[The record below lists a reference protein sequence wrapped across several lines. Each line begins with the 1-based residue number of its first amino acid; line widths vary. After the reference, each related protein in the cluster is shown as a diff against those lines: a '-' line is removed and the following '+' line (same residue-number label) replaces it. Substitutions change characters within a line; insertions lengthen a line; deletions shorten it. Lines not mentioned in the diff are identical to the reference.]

1 VERQFAPVPV
11 RTVPYFDREMLGI
24 DGLGELGDALFG
36 GDDPTAFFYRGRP
49 YQVRTAN
56 GATFLDVALPFTSK
70 EEVGLSRDGDE
81 LVLQVGS
88 WRRTLVL
95 PRALIDVPTKGAKMN
110 DGVLRIEFQP
120 RTRSTARGG
129 TR

>member
-1 VERQFAPVPV
+1 
-11 RTVPYFDREMLGI
+11 VPYFDREMLGV
-24 DGLGELGDALFG
+24 DGLAELGDALFG
-36 GDDPTAFFYRGRP
+36 KEDPTAFFYRGRP
-49 YQVRTAN
+49 YRVRSEK
-56 GATFLDVALPFTSK
+56 GATFLDVALPFTTR

-81 LVLQVGS
+81 LVLEVGG

-95 PRALIDVPTKGAKMN
+95 PRALIDTPTKGAKMD

-120 RTRSTARGG
+120 RTRASAQGG